1 MNKKIFLLLLFPILF
16 LFNGCIEIVE
26 KITLNKDQS
35 GTVSFYMDLG
45 SLGGMAMNMG
55 ETYMQGSLLD
65 QIKKLPETA
74 AGILKGVNGLSNIN
88 PVTNKK
94 GLYSVSFDFK
104 NSKQLNQAI
113 YKLFDIKKRFY
124 EPNYIRITKKKLV
137 KKNYAPILKLFL
149 KKYVAQIKDTSILK
163 LVAYRS
169 TFIFPNT
176 VKRSSN
182 KKAVLSADKKTLN
195 FICTIEELLSSGMNI
210 GNKVKY

>member
-1 MNKKIFLLLLFPILF
+1 MLF

-26 KITLNKDQS
+26 EITLNKDQS

-55 ETYMQGSLLD
+55 EAYMQGSLLD

-74 AGILKGVNGLSNIN
+74 AGILKGVNGLSNIT

-113 YKLFDIKKRFY
+113 YKLFDVKKRFY
-124 EPNYIRITKKKLV
+124 EPNYVRITKKKLV
-137 KKNYAPILKLFL
+137 KKNYAPILRLFL

-169 TFIFPNT
+169 TFIFPNA
-176 VKRSSN
+176 VKRFSN

-195 FICTIEELLSSGMNI
+195 FICTVEELLSSGMNI